1 MTGEKPE
8 DREELEGDRRKLL
21 DEIDGLRRERDRLLE
36 REAHFAQALSVAD
49 GGQYRNDWDGAIR
62 RVLAEVADLRAKL
75 AALSARHAVVYQ
87 EAKVLNASLWD
98 TEDDRDGVQIDL
110 QRVTEERDALLRR
123 IAGRA
128 TAPTHAE
135 IAAHPG
141 RWLMRRRDGCLQVVR
156 HRTVLR
162 SIVTAAL
169 SDKSHDVVWWW
180 PIDEQGCVVPW
191 PIVLEVPE
199 AEKGGAS

>member
-1 MTGEKPE
+1 MKGENSGGREEPE
-8 DREELEGDRRKLL
+8 DDRGKLL

-62 RVLAEVADLRAKL
+62 RVLAERNELRAKL
-75 AALSARHAVVYQ
+75 AALSARHSAVYQ

-110 QRVTEERDALLRR
+110 QRVTEEREELLRR

-135 IAAHPG
+135 IAAHHG
-141 RWLMRRRDGCLQVVR
+141 WWLVRRRDGGLQVVR
-156 HRTVLR
+156 HPAVMRA
-162 SIVTAAL
+162 IVTAVL
-169 SDKSHDVVWWW
+169 SDSSHDVVWWW
-180 PIDEQGCVVPW
+180 PIDERGCVVSW
-191 PIVLEVPE
+191 PIALEVVD